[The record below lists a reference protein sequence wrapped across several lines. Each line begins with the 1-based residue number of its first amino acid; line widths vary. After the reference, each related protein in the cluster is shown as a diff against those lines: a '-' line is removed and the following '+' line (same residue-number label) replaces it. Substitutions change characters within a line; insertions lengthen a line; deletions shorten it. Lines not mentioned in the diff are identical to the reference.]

1 VAAEV
6 LMAKQMGGS
15 IATSAPG
22 RAQASSNFKLVGPK
36 GKSEQIL
43 RLSLFHGEVFFVRSS
58 NQFIWQLE
66 TLTLKVQTIVALL
79 RLLHL
84 HTSG

>member
-43 RLSLFHGEVFFVRSS
+43 RLSLFHGERFSS
-58 NQFIWQLE
+58 Y
-66 TLTLKVQTIVALL
+66 VQVINLFGNL
-79 RLLHL
+79 RHL
-84 HTSG
+84 H